1 MCQIWVQ
8 WSHFSALMGY
18 CCFLWCFITN
28 IWSDHHKL
36 WLQCSSSA
44 IGHHVPNLGAV
55 VTLFEAIGYCC
66 FWWCFI
72 TKVWSGH
79 HKGSSLCSSSVIG
92 TPCPKSGGSGD
103 TFWGNWLL
111 LFLMMFHH
119 NGMVRSS
126 WIMITMFII
135 CYRDPMWQIWV
146 QWSHFWGKLVA
157 VLLWCFIT
165 TVWSGHHNHKSTGVR
180 RAIFNKCPSRRVRL
194 SIDGR
199 HRHTGS
205 CGHGG
210 SCGHL
215 VLWLWLV
222 LWVCWVLCPWWVLWP
237 WWVQWVW

>member
-1 MCQIWVQ
+1 M
-8 WSHFSALMGY
+8 
-18 CCFLWCFITN
+18 FI
-28 IWSDHHKL
+28 I
-36 WLQCSSSA
+36 C
-44 IGHHVPNLGAV
+44 
-55 VTLFEAIGYCC
+55 YR
-66 FWWCFI
+66 
-72 TKVWSGH
+72 
-79 HKGSSLCSSSVIG
+79 
-92 TPCPKSGGSGD
+92 TPCAKSGCSGD

-210 SCGHL
+210 SCGH
-215 VLWLWLV
+215 
-222 LWVCWVLCPWWVLWP
+222 WVLWP
-237 WWVQWVW
+237 CWVSASSISDDYFTWHSVISSFFWQIAHIGNHALGT